1 MGIYEKALEIKAQLD
16 TLKTN
21 LGLSADTPLTDV
33 VNTASSGGGGGTP
46 TTGDIYRVK
55 TIAERDALTGVPQ
68 NAICVVTDKSV
79 GALTEDTVFTKIS
92 FAISVTLPTA
102 LDDWLDASFGSD
114 DGSIDFRCSLNSYGM
129 NVMVWDMNT
138 DESYDFMYE
147 TNDGITFELMGSVTE
162 IELSSP
168 VSCHY
173 GWDDRFGLFMS
184 TTVTTFDGIFVKERN
199 LWNPA
204 YVGSTA
210 TEQDIFAPKVA
221 LTNSGKITG
230 GLDLN
235 KWSKHNIYV
244 QKEEPTD
251 SDIDNQAVWIKPSSR
266 ITDTELEKLNTKK
279 AKINFTTTDI
289 TNKAVLNY
297 EGENVLKLKPRNVY
311 MRGDYIHLEK
321 LDKINMNG
329 VEIAVSR
336 GLGVIYN
343 GKAYLVI
350 ADGLNLF
357 LKMDLKTQTT
367 EVLATPPM
375 GSSDYVY
382 GIATNGNYIF
392 LTYGNSSST
401 VYTALYSMN
410 GGTWSKRSLS
420 SKSQYE
426 NSFDYPLIPI
436 DDGTSCLMISY
447 GNLGDYFLQ
456 FREVDFSNG
465 SVLNSFQITDTDA
478 GTSVS
483 SVSTLFRCF
492 VFKRSGEYISTFD
505 DEFELDLYDLSKE
518 NMLNALNP
526 FLRKLDRIGY
536 TLYTYSLIHGDK
548 LFAID
553 FTSVRSALY
562 KRLEYKAL
570 ITGNEDTEELRSLY
584 IQDGKMYLVTTGNI
598 NKIYSLDLS
607 KEIPLIPARS
617 DIVFQT
623 GNNKQVEINEGTF
636 INFDN
641 VILPTTSYMNNDDL
655 GVEKVYTRV
664 LNDDTYQYEWAVAID
679 NSI

>member
-16 TLKTN
+16 TLKNN

-46 TTGDIYRVK
+46 TTSDIYKVK

-68 NAICVVTDKSV
+68 NAICVVTDKNQ
-79 GALTEDTVFTKIS
+79 GAVAEDTIFTKVT
-92 FAISVTLPTA
+92 FATSVTLPTA
-102 LDDWLDASFGSD
+102 IEDWLDATFRSD
-114 DGSIDFRCSLNSYGM
+114 DGSIDFMCSLNSYGM
-129 NVMVWDMNT
+129 NVMIWDMNSG
-138 DESYDFMYE
+138 ESYDFNYN
-147 TNDGITFELMGSVTE
+147 TDDGITFELMGSVTE
-162 IELSSP
+162 VELSSP

-184 TTVTTFDGIFVKERN
+184 TIVETFDGIFVRERN
-199 LWNPA
+199 YWKNA
-204 YVGSTA
+204 FVGTTA
-210 TEQDIFAPKVA
+210 TAQDIFSPKTA
-221 LTNSGKITG
+221 LTNNGKITG

-244 QKEEPTD
+244 QEEEPTD
-251 SDIDNQAVWIKPSSR
+251 SEIDSQAIWIKPSSK
-266 ITDTELEKLNTKK
+266 ITSTELEKLNTKK
-279 AKINFTTTDI
+279 ARINFTTTDI
-289 TNKAVLNY
+289 TKRAVLNY
-297 EGENVLKLKPRNVY
+297 EGENTLKLKPRYVH
-311 MRGDYIHLEK
+311 MRGDFTYLNK
-321 LDKINMNG
+321 LDTININNAD
-329 VEIAVSR
+329 VIVSR
-336 GLGVIYN
+336 GMGVIYN

-375 GSSDYVY
+375 GSSDYLY

-401 VYTALYSMN
+401 IYTALYSIN
-410 GGTWSKRSLS
+410 GGTWSKRTLS

-426 NSFDYPLIPI
+426 NSFEYPLIPI

-456 FREVDFSNG
+456 FREIDFANG
-465 SVLNSFQITDTDA
+465 SVSKSFQITDTDA

-483 SVSTLFRCF
+483 SVSGQLMDL
-492 VFKRSGEYISTFD
+492 VFKRSGEFISTFD
-505 DEFELDLYDLSKE
+505 NIFELDLYDLSKE
-518 NMLNALNP
+518 TMLNALNP
-526 FLRKLDRIGY
+526 YLRKIDRIGY
-536 TLYTYSLIHGDK
+536 TRFTYSLGHEDK
-548 LFAID
+548 IFTHD

-562 KRLEYKAL
+562 KRLDYKAL
-570 ITGNEDTEELRSLY
+570 ITGNGDNEELQSLY
-584 IQDGKMYLVTTGNI
+584 IQDGKMYLVTTGDI

-607 KEIPLIPARS
+607 QEIPLVPAYS
-617 DIVFQT
+617 DIIFQT
-623 GNNKQVEINEGTF
+623 GGYKKVEINEGTF
-636 INFDN
+636 VNFDN
-641 VILPTTSYMNNDDL
+641 IMIPTNSYMNSNDL

-664 LNDDTYQYEWAVAID
+664 YNDDTYKEEWAVAID
-679 NSI
+679 NNT